1 MRRLAQHPDLGLELV
16 AGRENADRPISWAH
30 AIELADPAPYL
41 FGGELV
47 MTTGLTVGTTGS
59 EQFDYVAR
67 LSAARVAALAFDTG
81 TTFPDVPDGIVAAGD
96 AFGMPVLKV
105 PASTPFIAITRVVI
119 DEVNADEVRSVQRIV
134 DQQEMLA
141 RQTLRGGIPA
151 LVSAL
156 SQALS
161 VTAVVLGTDGRV
173 LATGGPDQ
181 DRISRL
187 AADHIRK
194 ARPTAGRGQASR
206 VVVDGQGYC
215 TLQSLRATQT
225 VRGYLAVRSA
235 QPLSNRDRLLV
246 ANAVSLISIE
256 LEKPARVIDAEQRL
270 RTAVTQTIL
279 VAPGGGDPGPSRPPV
294 EPAVLRYFGFD
305 PEADIVT
312 LVFSNVGPAL
322 TAETQARQILDGIDS
337 AYLMCTRDDDL
348 IVVLPAAEAGHAE
361 QFHQGLSAQLQRP
374 VNGGASLPHEFAE
387 IGSGLQQARTA
398 SRAASD
404 GRLSDF
410 GELGPFGVIL
420 GGRST
425 EELDILGGSLD
436 PLDEH
441 DRDLPADSPG
451 LVATLHAFL
460 QNNGHVENAATSIN
474 IHRHTMRNRLARIGE
489 LLDRDLQSADVRAE
503 LWIAIKAREL
513 RSAPPH
519 TRARN
524 STGG

>member
-1 MRRLAQHPDLGLELV
+1 MRRLAQHPDLGLALV
-16 AGRENADRPISWAH
+16 AGRENADRPIMWAH

-47 MTTGLTVGTTGS
+47 MTTGLTVGTTGD

-67 LSAARVAALAFDTG
+67 LSAAGVAALAFDTG
-81 TTFPDVPDGIVAAGD
+81 ITFPDVPDGIVAAGD

-105 PASTPFIAITRVVI
+105 PASTPFIAITRAVI

-134 DQQEMLA
+134 DQQETMA

-151 LVSAL
+151 LMSAL

-161 VTAVVLGTDGRV
+161 VTAVVLGPDGRV

-181 DRISRL
+181 ERISGF
-187 AADHIRK
+187 AADHVRK
-194 ARPTAGRGQASR
+194 VRRHSGRGPASR
-206 VVVDGQGYC
+206 VVVDGDGYC

-235 QPLSNRDRLLV
+235 QPLSTRDRLLV
-246 ANAVSLISIE
+246 ANAVSLICIE

-270 RTAVTQTIL
+270 RTAVTQTL
-279 VAPGGGDPGPSRPPV
+279 LATAGGVD
-294 EPAVLRYFGFD
+294 PAVLRYFGFD
-305 PEADIVT
+305 PDADIVT
-312 LVFSNVGPAL
+312 LVFSGIGPAL
-322 TAETQARQILDGIDS
+322 TAETHAQRILDRIDS
-337 AYLMCTRDDDL
+337 AYLLCTRDDDL
-348 IVVLPAAEAGHAE
+348 IVVLPAAEAGRAE
-361 QFHQGLSAQLQRP
+361 HIHQGLKAQLERP
-374 VNGGASLPHEFAE
+374 VDGGVSVPHDFPA
-387 IGSGLQQARTA
+387 IACGLTQARTA
-398 SRAASD
+398 SRAAR
-404 GRLSDF
+404 GGQLSAF
-410 GELGPFGVIL
+410 GQLGPFGVIL
-420 GGRST
+420 GARSP

-436 PLDEH
+436 PLEEH
-441 DRDLPADSPG
+441 DRDMPADSPG

-460 QNNGHVENAATSIN
+460 SHNGHVENAAAAIN

-513 RSAPPH
+513 RSAPARG
-519 TRARN
+519 RARN
-524 STGG
+524 LPGG